1 MNVKQHISD
10 DAAKAGSVLHLTL
23 REGEA
28 RSLPEIPGKLTE
40 RMMEEI
46 SMRATVVGPV
56 LEAILHE
63 QHGQPRWGLN
73 E

>member
-1 MNVKQHISD
+1 MNVKQHRTD
-10 DAAKAGSVLHLTL
+10 EPGKPGCVFHLTVTEGGAGL
-23 REGEA
+23 R
-28 RSLPEIPGKLTE
+28 PDDPGKLTE
-40 RMMEEI
+40 RLMEEI
-46 SMRATVVGPV
+46 NQRATVVGPV